1 MHYNVQFMQLKS
13 IITASLMAV
22 LLTASSSSIAGLKVG
37 EKAPNF
43 SLQDQNNV
51 THTLSDY
58 EGQWVV
64 LYFYPKDDT
73 PGCTTQ
79 ACDFRDAVKRI
90 IVSKAIVFGLSL
102 DSVTSHKLFAEKYN
116 LPFSLLADETGEV
129 SELYDSLRKLL
140 SYAKRNTFIVDPK
153 GKIAKI
159 YLSVDPK
166 THSEM
171 VLSDLSNLQ
180 KEYGKP

>member
-1 MHYNVQFMQLKS
+1 MRFKS
-13 IITASLMAV
+13 IITVSVMA
-22 LLTASSSSIAGLKVG
+22 LFLTASSSSIAALKVG
-37 EKAPNF
+37 DKAPNF
-43 SLQDQNNV
+43 SLQDQNNI

-140 SYAKRNTFIVDPK
+140 GYAKRNTFIVDPK
-153 GKIAKI
+153 GNIAKI

>member
-1 MHYNVQFMQLKS
+1 MQLKS
-13 IITASLMAV
+13 IITAAIIAV
-22 LLTASSSSIAGLKVG
+22 FLITSSPSIATPKVG

-43 SLQDQNNV
+43 SLQDQDNI

-58 EGQWVV
+58 EGQWIV

-90 IVSKAIVFGLSL
+90 IASKAMVFGLSL
-102 DSVTSHKLFAEKYN
+102 DSVASHKLFAEKYN
-116 LPFSLLADETGEV
+116 LPFSLLADETGEI

-140 SYAKRNTFIVDPK
+140 GYAKRNTFIVDPK
-153 GKIAKI
+153 GNIAKI

-166 THSEM
+166 THSQM
-171 VLSDLSNLQ
+171 VLSDLESLQ
-180 KEYGKP
+180 

>member
-1 MHYNVQFMQLKS
+1 MQLKS
-13 IITASLMAV
+13 IITASVIAV
-22 LLTASSSSIAGLKVG
+22 LLALSSSSIAALKVG
-37 EKAPNF
+37 DKAPNF
-43 SLQDQNNV
+43 ALQDQNSI

-58 EGQWVV
+58 ESQWLV

-90 IVSKAIVFGLSL
+90 IVSKAVVFGLSL
-102 DSVTSHKLFAEKYN
+102 DSVASHKLFAEKYN

-140 SYAKRNTFIVDPK
+140 GYAKRNTFIVNPK
-153 GKIAKI
+153 GNIAKI

-180 KEYGKP
+180 KAYGKP

>member
-1 MHYNVQFMQLKS
+1 MQLKS
-13 IITASLMAV
+13 IITASLIAFLLAV
-22 LLTASSSSIAGLKVG
+22 SSSSIAGLKVG
-37 EKAPNF
+37 DKAPNF
-43 SLQDQNNV
+43 ALQDQNNI

-58 EGQWVV
+58 EGQWLV

-90 IVSKAIVFGLSL
+90 IASKAVVFGLSL

-129 SELYDSLRKLL
+129 SELYDSLRNLL
-140 SYAKRNTFIVDPK
+140 VYKVAKRNTFIVDPE
-153 GKIAKI
+153 GNIAKI

-171 VLSDLSNLQ
+171 VLNDLNSIQKASDKPESN
-180 KEYGKP
+180 

>member
-1 MHYNVQFMQLKS
+1 MQLKS
-13 IITASLMAV
+13 IITAAIIAV
-22 LLTASSSSIAGLKVG
+22 FLITSSPSIATPKVG

-43 SLQDQNNV
+43 SLQDQDNI
-51 THTLSDY
+51 THTLSDS
-58 EGQWVV
+58 EGQWIV

-90 IVSKAIVFGLSL
+90 IASKAMVFGLSL
-102 DSVTSHKLFAEKYN
+102 DSVASHKLFAEKYN
-116 LPFSLLADETGEV
+116 LPFSLLADEKGEV
-129 SELYDSLRKLL
+129 SKLYDSLRKLL
-140 SYAKRNTFIVDPK
+140 GYAKRNTFIVNPK
-153 GKIAKI
+153 GNIAKI

-171 VLSDLSNLQ
+171 VLSGLSSLQ
-180 KEYGKP
+180 KASDKP

>member
-1 MHYNVQFMQLKS
+1 MQLKS
-13 IITASLMAV
+13 IITAATIAV
-22 LLTASSSSIAGLKVG
+22 FLITSSPSIATPKVG

-43 SLQDQNNV
+43 SLQDQDNI

-58 EGQWVV
+58 EGQWIV

-90 IVSKAIVFGLSL
+90 IASKAMVFGLSL
-102 DSVTSHKLFAEKYN
+102 DSVASHKLFAEKYN

-129 SELYDSLRKLL
+129 SELYDSLRNLL
-140 SYAKRNTFIVDPK
+140 VYKMAKRNTFIVDPK
-153 GKIAKI
+153 GNIAKI

-171 VLSDLSNLQ
+171 VLGDLDDLQ
-180 KEYGKP
+180 KAGDKTESN

>member
-1 MHYNVQFMQLKS
+1 MQLKS
-13 IITASLMAV
+13 ITTASVIAF
-22 LLTASSSSIAGLKVG
+22 LLAFSFTSIAGLNVG
-37 EKAPNF
+37 DKAPDF
-43 SLQDQNNV
+43 SLQDQNNI

-90 IVSKAIVFGLSL
+90 IASKAVVFGLSV
-102 DSVTSHKLFAEKYN
+102 DSVRSHKLFAEKYN
-116 LPFSLLADETGEV
+116 LPFSLLADETREV
-129 SELYDSLRKLL
+129 SELYDSLSSFFKV
-140 SYAKRNTFIVDPK
+140 ANRNTFIIDPE
-153 GKIAKI
+153 GNIAKI
-159 YLSVDPK
+159 YLSVNPK

-180 KEYGKP
+180 KAGYKP

>member
-1 MHYNVQFMQLKS
+1 MRFKS
-13 IITASLMAV
+13 IITVSVIAL
-22 LLTASSSSIAGLKVG
+22 LLTASSSSIAAPKVG
-37 EKAPNF
+37 DKAPNF
-43 SLQDQNNV
+43 SLQDQNNI

-90 IVSKAIVFGLSL
+90 IVSKAVVFGLSL
-102 DSVTSHKLFAEKYN
+102 DSVGSHKLFAEKYN
-116 LPFSLLADETGEV
+116 LPFSLFADEAGEV
-129 SELYDSLRKLL
+129 SELYDSLHWLK
-140 SYAKRNTFIVDPK
+140 SYSKRNTFIVDPK
-153 GKIAKI
+153 GNIVKI

-166 THSEM
+166 THSKM
-171 VLSDLSNLQ
+171 VLNDLDRLQ
-180 KEYGKP
+180 K

>member
-1 MHYNVQFMQLKS
+1 MQIKS
-13 IITASLMAV
+13 IITTCVIAV
-22 LLTASSSSIAGLKVG
+22 LLIASSSSIAGLKVG
-37 EKAPNF
+37 DKAPNF
-43 SLQDQNNV
+43 ALQDQNSI

-58 EGQWVV
+58 EGQWLV
-64 LYFYPKDDT
+64 LCFYPKDDT

-90 IVSKAIVFGLSL
+90 IASKAVVFGLSL
-102 DSVTSHKLFAEKYN
+102 DSVSSHKLFAEKYD

-129 SELYDSLRKLL
+129 SELYDSLSMLYKM
-140 SYAKRNTFIVDPK
+140 AKRNTFIVDPK
-153 GKIAKI
+153 GNIAKI

-171 VLSDLSNLQ
+171 VLSDLDSLQ
-180 KEYGKP
+180 KAYGKP

>member
-1 MHYNVQFMQLKS
+1 MRFKS
-13 IITASLMAV
+13 IITVSVMAL
-22 LLTASSSSIAGLKVG
+22 LLTASSSSIAALKVG
-37 EKAPNF
+37 DKAPNF
-43 SLQDQNNV
+43 SLQDQNNI

-116 LPFSLLADETGEV
+116 LPFSLLADEEGEV

-140 SYAKRNTFIVDPK
+140 GYAKRNTFIVDPK
-153 GKIAKI
+153 GNIAKI

-180 KEYGKP
+180 KAYGKP

>member
-1 MHYNVQFMQLKS
+1 MVRYDVATVMQLKS
-13 IITASLMAV
+13 IITASLIAFLLAV
-22 LLTASSSSIAGLKVG
+22 SSSSIAGLKVG
-37 EKAPNF
+37 DKAPNF
-43 SLQDQNNV
+43 ALQDQNNI
-51 THTLSDY
+51 THTLIDY

-90 IVSKAIVFGLSL
+90 IASKSVVFGLSL
-102 DSVTSHKLFAEKYN
+102 DSVASHKLFAEKYN

-129 SELYDSLRKLL
+129 SKLYDSLRKLL
-140 SYAKRNTFIVDPK
+140 GYAKRNTFIVDPK
-153 GKIAKI
+153 GNIAKI

-166 THSEM
+166 THSKM
-171 VLSDLSNLQ
+171 VLNDLDRLQ
-180 KEYGKP
+180 K

>member
-1 MHYNVQFMQLKS
+1 MQLKS
-13 IITASLMAV
+13 IITAAIIAV
-22 LLTASSSSIAGLKVG
+22 FLITSSPSIATPKVG

-43 SLQDQNNV
+43 SLQDQDNI

-58 EGQWVV
+58 EGQWIV

-90 IVSKAIVFGLSL
+90 IASKAVLFGLSL
-102 DSVTSHKLFAEKYN
+102 DSVKSHKLFAEKYN
-116 LPFSLLADETGEV
+116 LPFSLLADEKGEV
-129 SELYDSLRKLL
+129 SELYDSLSSFFKV
-140 SYAKRNTFIVDPK
+140 ANRNTFIVDPE
-153 GKIAKI
+153 GNIAKI
-159 YLSVDPK
+159 YLSVNPK

-171 VLSDLSNLQ
+171 VLNDLNSLQ
-180 KEYGKP
+180 KASDRAESN

>member
-1 MHYNVQFMQLKS
+1 MQFKS
-13 IITASLMAV
+13 FITASV
-22 LLTASSSSIAGLKVG
+22 VVFLLVFSSSSIAGIKVG
-37 EKAPNF
+37 DKAPNF
-43 SLQDQNNV
+43 TLQDQNNL

-58 EGQWVV
+58 EGQWIV

-90 IVSKAIVFGLSL
+90 ITSKAVLFGLSV
-102 DSVTSHKLFAEKYN
+102 DSVRSHKLFAEKYN

-129 SELYDSLRKLL
+129 SELYDSLSSFFKV
-140 SYAKRNTFIVDPK
+140 ANRNTFIIDPE
-153 GKIAKI
+153 GNIAKI
-159 YLSVDPK
+159 YLSVNPK

-171 VLSDLSNLQ
+171 VLNDLNSLQ
-180 KEYGKP
+180 KIK

>member
-1 MHYNVQFMQLKS
+1 MQLKS
-13 IITASLMAV
+13 IITVSIIAF
-22 LLTASSSSIAGLKVG
+22 LLIVSSSSIAGLKVG
-37 EKAPNF
+37 DKAPNF
-43 SLQDQNNV
+43 SLQDQNNI

-90 IVSKAIVFGLSL
+90 IASKAVVFGLSL
-102 DSVTSHKLFAEKYN
+102 DSVASHKLFAEKYN

-129 SELYDSLRKLL
+129 SKLYDSLRNLL
-140 SYAKRNTFIVDPK
+140 VYKVAKRNTFIVGPK
-153 GKIAKI
+153 GNIAKI

-171 VLSDLSNLQ
+171 VLSDLSSLQ
-180 KEYGKP
+180 KAAGKP